1 MKRVAPRSS
10 LWLFAVTSVAAAFA
24 CLSSHDAKAED
35 AINPM
40 PAAATT
46 PDPDVAK
53 LLEARHSIKWNY
65 VPAGKSDRYG
75 HAEVLIHAP
84 LSKVRSQ
91 VMNYNQYK
99 EFDPRRFNKSH
110 IVAKE
115 AGNTDVYMELP
126 LVGGMITL
134 SQTLRFT
141 PLQKPAPGVEAVEG
155 KFVTGKNIRDS
166 NVVMTMKAI
175 TPQVT
180 LLKCDL
186 LVAPTI
192 PAPQWAVDE
201 ELRDAAMK
209 AVDALHDRAQGS
221 IRQVVALN
229 PVQTQ

>member
-1 MKRVAPRSS
+1 MTRSTARSS
-10 LWLFAVTSVAAAFA
+10 LWLLALTGVTAALA
-24 CLSSHDAKAED
+24 CLSSHEAKADE
-35 AINPM
+35 ASNPA
-40 PAAATT
+40 PAAAAA

-65 VPAGKSDRYG
+65 VPAGKNDRYG

-84 LSKVRSQ
+84 LAKVRAQ

-134 SQTLRFT
+134 SQVLRFT
-141 PLQKPAPGVEAVEG
+141 PLQRPAPGVEAVEG

-166 NVVMTMKAI
+166 NVVMTMKSI

-221 IRQVVALN
+221 PRQVVALN
-229 PVQTQ
+229 PVQTM